1 MVKAL
6 RAFQIYLPNNPIYQR
21 AVQNVQAAC
30 APIWSGTDELV
41 LNISESEFT
50 CEDQVVY
57 RQNNKNE
64 SLSWSLFKDGMR
76 AVTFSSTLTPT

>member
-1 MVKAL
+1 VTAQPEIQPTAVPTAQVVELIAAMVKAL

-30 APIWSGTDELV
+30 APIWSGADELV

-50 CEDQVVY
+50 CEDQVV
-57 RQNNKNE
+57 
-64 SLSWSLFKDGMR
+64 
-76 AVTFSSTLTPT
+76 